1 MVPRS
6 DGTLYLAQAG
16 EVLVVMRPAPD
27 QSIALDSDLYSLF
40 DLRAV
45 AGQWEALQRAG
56 DTLRIVFADG
66 GTVELVD
73 FFDTGSP
80 GDKLVQ
86 IDDTTYFTPDSLP
99 LAYVVVDEHRA
110 AGSSTAAE
118 GAYFVRAPE
127 PEPLDDPL
135 GLAFVA
141 GTEFG
146 LVPDDPPPDF
156 FADEDLFTIDDDDP
170 PPPEPAPSPAPPANN
185 PPELAQP
192 IPDESSAED
201 TALSFTILAG
211 TFTDPDG
218 DPLTYS
224 ATLSNGDPLPLW
236 LAFDPATQTFT
247 GTPPQDFNGDLS
259 ITVTADDGTATASDT
274 FVLDIAPVNDP
285 PAVRDETNTTDEDT
299 PLDVPAVGL
308 LSPAPVDVDGDP
320 LTLTQFTVA
329 GDATIYAAGTTA
341 VIAGVGSVTINADG
355 SYSFIPEPDF
365 HGPVPV
371 ATYTVSDGT
380 LTDEG
385 VLTLTVDPIND
396 APVAAPVDLG
406 TVAEDGSRI
415 ITEAELLA
423 GVTDVDGPVLDIT
436 DFSLTSGNGS
446 LVDNMDGTW
455 TYTPAQDDDTEVT
468 FNYIASD
475 GTDSASSTAS
485 LDITPVNDSPVAS
498 PVVLASI
505 AEDSGARIITEAELL
520 AGVTDVDGPVLDI
533 TAFTLTSGN
542 GSLVDNGDDTWT
554 YTPALDDDTAAAF
567 SYTVSDGTASASS
580 TASLDITPIN
590 DSPVASPVVLASIA
604 EDSGARIITEAE
616 LLAGVTD
623 VDGPALDITAF
634 TLTSGNGSLV
644 DNGDGTWSYTP
655 AQDDDGAA
663 TFGYTASDGTASAS
677 STASLDI
684 TPVNDAPVADDEIDA
699 TDEDTPLN
707 VAAAGI
713 LIGDVDPD
721 FDTLTVTQ
729 FTVAGDPL
737 IYAAGDTAVLA
748 GIGSLTINANG
759 SYSFVPVLDFNGAV
773 PVATYTVSDGTLTD
787 EGTLTLTVNPIN
799 DAPVAAPD
807 DNAGDQVV
815 EAGVNPGNTLFV
827 GDPSATGNVL
837 ANDTDVDAGDI
848 LTIAEINR
856 EVTAVGQV
864 FVSAHGTFALAANGT
879 WTYLLDNDDPEIDA
893 LAQGA
898 SADETFEYTVS
909 DGAGGTA
916 TAILTI
922 TITGT
927 NDAPIAVADDNDG
940 DNVTRGTPG
949 DITATGNVLTNDFD
963 VDTGD
968 TKTVIEV
975 NGSAAN
981 VGQQIVGIYGAL
993 TLAANGTWTYLLDE
1007 ADPDTLLLAATDSA
1021 VDSFS
1026 YTMTDA
1032 NGATSSATLNVTV
1045 TGGDDPPY
1053 INTSSIH
1060 RFATPSQVGDIVFIN
1075 GFSYQDIDSVG
1086 DVTVTIASS
1095 DPADILSADPGG
1107 GVTVAGSGSSTVTLT
1122 GTIAAIN
1129 AYVSANNVRWDPA
1142 LGNFDRNFTFTI
1154 DDNGALPG
1162 GMVVTKAVLFQHVPL
1177 NFNAFSA
1184 DHPNLAGWNINSDDV
1199 HLGLFLGNDSVVT
1212 AWSHGPSTNDVEYDG
1227 GFAGSDT
1234 ITLVFTPAQL
1244 EAILGDPAS
1253 RGELQDYLDGD
1264 VGSGGAANTALS
1276 LGNTPWNAT
1285 ATGFENASLALATGP
1300 EGFATFGAIGANLP
1314 DFIAI
1319 PTAGDDTVVG
1329 TVAADT
1335 ISGLDGNDILV
1346 GLDGDDTLNGGA
1358 GADMLLGGAG
1368 ADTLAGGVG
1377 NDILSGGIGAD
1388 RFVLAETGAADGATI
1403 VDYSFVDGDTLDL
1416 SSLLDAAFDVG
1427 EPVSDFV
1434 RGVQSGSNILIQ
1446 VDVDGGGD
1454 SFADVATLTGYGTSS
1469 PDIVRVT
1476 FEGVDQ
1482 VLLV

>member
-16 EVLVVMRPAPD
+16 EVLVVMRPAPG
-27 QSIALDSDLYSLF
+27 QSIALDSALYSLF

-80 GDKLVQ
+80 SDKLVQ

-127 PEPLDDPL
+127 PEPLEDPL
-135 GLAFVA
+135 GLPLLFE
-141 GTEFG
+141 TDFG
-146 LVPDDPPPDF
+146 LLPDDPPPDF
-156 FADEDLFTIDDDDP
+156 FADEDLFTIDDDGP
-170 PPPEPAPSPAPPANN
+170 PPPEPAPPPAPPANN

-192 IPDESSAED
+192 IPDDSSPED
-201 TALSFTILAG
+201 TALSFTVPPGA
-211 TFTDPDG
+211 FTDPDG

-236 LAFDPATQTFT
+236 LAFDPATQTFS

-285 PAVRDETNTTDEDT
+285 P
-299 PLDVPAVGL
+299 L
-308 LSPAPVDVDGDP
+308 
-320 LTLTQFTVA
+320 
-329 GDATIYAAGTTA
+329 
-341 VIAGVGSVTINADG
+341 
-355 SYSFIPEPDF
+355 
-365 HGPVPV
+365 
-371 ATYTVSDGT
+371 
-380 LTDEG
+380 
-385 VLTLTVDPIND
+385 
-396 APVAAPVDLG
+396 AAPVDLG

-423 GVTDVDGPVLDIT
+423 GVTDVDGPALDIT
-436 DFSLTSGNGS
+436 DLTLTGGNGS
-446 LVDNMDGTW
+446 LVDNGDGTW
-455 TYTPAQDDDTEVT
+455 TYTSAQDDDTEVT

-475 GTDSASSTAS
+475 GTDSASSTASLDITPVNDPAIITGDSTGATVEAGGVNNGTPGSSFASADLNATDVDNPPDAWVAVGSFPRSANGFGVYFVSAAGVWTYLLDDTHPAVQALNIGDSLSDNFTVTTVDGTAQVVTVTIAGANDAPSAVPINIGTVPEDNIRVITQAQLLAGVTDVDGPALTITALTLTSGNGSLVDNGDGTWSYTPAQDDDSAATFGYTASDGTASAFSTAS

-533 TAFTLTSGN
+533 TAFSLTSGN
-542 GSLVDNGDDTWT
+542 GSLVDNMDGTWT
-554 YTPALDDDTAAAF
+554 YTPALNDDTAAAF

-580 TASLDITPIN
+580 TASLDIM
-590 DSPVASPVVLASIA
+590 
-604 EDSGARIITEAE
+604 
-616 LLAGVTD
+616 
-623 VDGPALDITAF
+623 
-634 TLTSGNGSLV
+634 
-644 DNGDGTWSYTP
+644 
-655 AQDDDGAA
+655 
-663 TFGYTASDGTASAS
+663 
-677 STASLDI
+677 
-684 TPVNDAPVADDEIDA
+684 PVNDAPVADDEIDA

-713 LIGDVDPD
+713 LIGDVDPE

-748 GIGSLTINANG
+748 SIGSLTINANG

-807 DNAGDQVV
+807 DNAGDPVI

-949 DITATGNVLTNDFD
+949 DLTATGNVLANDFD

-993 TLAANGTWTYLLDE
+993 TLAADGTWTYLLDE

-1060 RFATPSQVGDIVFIN
+1060 RFATPSQVGDIVFVN

-1129 AYVSANNVRWDPA
+1129 AYVAANNVRWDPA
-1142 LGNFDRNFTFTI
+1142 LGNFDRNFTLTI

-1162 GMVVTKAVLFQHVPL
+1162 GMVVTEAVLFQHLPL

-1184 DHPNLAGWNINSDDV
+1184 DHPNLAGWNINSADV

-1264 VGSGGAANTALS
+1264 VGSGGAANSSLS
-1276 LGNTPWNAT
+1276 LGNTAWNAT

-1314 DFIAI
+1314 DFAAT
-1319 PTAGDDTVVG
+1319 PDATDNTTVG
-1329 TVAADT
+1329 TAAADT
-1335 ISGLDGNDILV
+1335 ISGLGGNDILA
-1346 GLDGDDTLNGGA
+1346 GLDGDDTLNGDA
-1358 GADMLLGGAG
+1358 GSDMLLGGAG

-1476 FEGVDQ
+1476 FEGADQ